1 MSIHTHIWKIF
12 LWLFAMIVE
21 HLLFQRTELSIL
33 KHVTPGAPNAGQ
45 NIMTNKW
52 KRRERKQQKKKTGMR
67 ISGRSIL
74 DIVALQ
80 RKRAEK
86 IRDEKRK

>member
-1 MSIHTHIWKIF
+1 
-12 LWLFAMIVE
+12 MIPVK
-21 HLLFQRTELSIL
+21 RGMLSDG
-33 KHVTPGAPNAGQ
+33 K

-52 KRRERKQQKKKTGMR
+52 KRRERKQHKKKTGMR

-74 DIVALQ
+74 DIVDIT

-86 IRDEKRK
+86 LKKKKNDHRK